1 NEGGGGPT
9 RLLLNF
15 SGECCEA
22 RPGGQRRLRANRLPI
37 GNGARRSEAAE
48 APEDNDRKV
57 LRRKAAA
64 TSVRAEARGER
75 LHEVAQRN
83 RCATRKVHS
92 GAPWRGKKTPEF
104 IRSPSVGLN
113 CCFKRWLF
121 DPGQNRGAHDEGVG
135 RRMPAVGE
143 ALLRRILRSVANLS
157 GLRYKVRLAVRE
169 GRAGRHKGVK

>member
-48 APEDNDRKV
+48 APEGNDRKV

-75 LHEVAQRN
+75 ASTRWLSGTGAQRA
-83 RCATRKVHS
+83 RSTPARP
-92 GAPWRGKKTPEF
+92 GGGK
-104 IRSPSVGLN
+104 
-113 CCFKRWLF
+113 
-121 DPGQNRGAHDEGVG
+121 
-135 RRMPAVGE
+135 RR
-143 ALLRRILRSVANLS
+143 
-157 GLRYKVRLAVRE
+157 
-169 GRAGRHKGVK
+169 